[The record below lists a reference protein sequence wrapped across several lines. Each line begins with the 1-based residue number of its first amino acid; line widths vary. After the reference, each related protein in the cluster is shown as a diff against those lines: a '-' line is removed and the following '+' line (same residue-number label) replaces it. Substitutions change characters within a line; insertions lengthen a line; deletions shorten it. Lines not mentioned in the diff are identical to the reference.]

1 MIPISLSKVLFKDLW
16 IKWEGN
22 RPSFT
27 PSLVFKGQIEDCL
40 SLALAEYLSEVTY
53 RIFEGLYQ
61 LYLLL
66 NNYCIFKS
74 PSINLIT
81 LEMFCSDWMLT
92 FVLYWKHIT
101 CLVLKALYDVIIWF
115 GQTDRCLS
123 SCKDHQCVS
132 NLIALLIC
140 NKRWSLV

>member
-1 MIPISLSKVLFKDLW
+1 MVSKGRLKIVQTLFLPSISVKLRIEYLKANINYNCFWTITVCRIIKNMLPKKLGCVRSTDSNICYLPLISL
-16 IKWEGN
+16 I
-22 RPSFT
+22 
-27 PSLVFKGQIEDCL
+27 I
-40 SLALAEYLSEVTY
+40 
-53 RIFEGLYQ
+53 
-61 LYLLL
+61 
-66 NNYCIFKS
+66 
-74 PSINLIT
+74 

-101 CLVLKALYDVIIWF
+101 CLVLKALYNVIILF

-140 NKRWSLV
+140 NRRWSLV